1 MTRCFK
7 KYFSFFGVLN
17 ATVNRKIKSMLI
29 SLDSHISNNLPK
41 IMKTLHSKQLK
52 PINLY
57 STNKYNSQQ
66 GNLYAK

>member
-7 KYFSFFGVLN
+7 KYFSFFGVLC

-41 IMKTLHSKQLK
+41 ILKILHSKQLK
-52 PINLY
+52 PISLY